1 MELKLISQP
10 KALHLIAQ
18 ISQQGAPVEIFL
30 GEDFGA
36 KKNNKSK
43 PLESK
48 AQLESKASA
57 LDEK

>member
-1 MELKLISQP
+1 M
-10 KALHLIAQ
+10 AQ
-18 ISQQGAPVEIFL
+18 IGQQGAPFEIFL

-48 AQLESKASA
+48 ALYVNMESKTSA